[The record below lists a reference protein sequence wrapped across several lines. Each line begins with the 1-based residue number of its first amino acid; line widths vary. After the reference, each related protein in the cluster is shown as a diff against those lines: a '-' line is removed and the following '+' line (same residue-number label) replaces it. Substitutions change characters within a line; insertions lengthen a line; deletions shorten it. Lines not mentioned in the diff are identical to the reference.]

1 MSLEFCPWVK
11 PGTDDEEM
19 LAGIFMIAN
28 DLEEAP
34 RTPIVDYANKD
45 IKKVRL
51 EAALFPLLEIFSLYI
66 T

>member
-1 MSLEFCPWVK
+1 MEFCPWVK

-34 RTPIVDYANKD
+34 RTRLLITPAKIMQANAMKACFQIAERSLFYA
-45 IKKVRL
+45 KV
-51 EAALFPLLEIFSLYI
+51 
-66 T
+66 

>member
-1 MSLEFCPWVK
+1 MKSGK
-11 PGTDDEEM
+11 DGDEM

-34 RTPIVDYANKD
+34 RTPIVDYASKD

-51 EAALFPLLEIFSLYI
+51 DAALFPLLEIFSLYI

>member
-1 MSLEFCPWVK
+1 MKSGK
-11 PGTDDEEM
+11 DGAEM

-34 RTPIVDYANKD
+34 RTPIVDYASKD

-51 EAALFPLLEIFSLYI
+51 EAALFLLFEIFSLYI

>member
-1 MSLEFCPWVK
+1 MK
-11 PGTDDEEM
+11 PGTDGDEM

-34 RTPIVDYANKD
+34 RTPIVDYASKD

-51 EAALFPLLEIFSLYI
+51 DAALFPLLEIFSLYI

>member
-1 MSLEFCPWVK
+1 MK

-34 RTPIVDYANKD
+34 RTPIVDYASKD
-45 IKKVRL
+45 IKKS
-51 EAALFPLLEIFSLYI
+51 A

>member
-1 MSLEFCPWVK
+1 MKSGK
-11 PGTDDEEM
+11 DGDEM

-34 RTPIVDYANKD
+34 RTPIVDYASKD

-51 EAALFPLLEIFSLYI
+51 DAALFLLFEIFSLYI

>member
-34 RTPIVDYANKD
+34 RTPFVDYASKD
-45 IKKVRL
+45 IKKVRPT
-51 EAALFPLLEIFSLYI
+51 AALFLLFEIFSLYI

>member
-1 MSLEFCPWVK
+1 MK

-34 RTPIVDYANKD
+34 RTPFVDYASKD
-45 IKKVRL
+45 IKKVRPTV
-51 EAALFPLLEIFSLYI
+51 ALFLLFEIFSLYI

>member
-11 PGTDDEEM
+11 PGTDDKEM

-34 RTPIVDYANKD
+34 RTPIVDYASKD

-51 EAALFPLLEIFSLYI
+51 DAALFPLLEIFSLYI

>member
-1 MSLEFCPWVK
+1 MK

-34 RTPIVDYANKD
+34 RTPFVDYASKD
-45 IKKVRL
+45 IKKVRHD
-51 EAALFPLLEIFSLYI
+51 AALFLLFEIFSLYI

>member
-1 MSLEFCPWVK
+1 MK

-34 RTPIVDYANKD
+34 RTPIVDFASKG

-51 EAALFPLLEIFSLYI
+51 DAALFPLLEIFSLYI

>member
-1 MSLEFCPWVK
+1 MK

-34 RTPIVDYANKD
+34 RTPIVDYASKD
-45 IKKVRL
+45 IKKVRHH
-51 EAALFPLLEIFSLYI
+51 AALFPLLEIFSLYI

>member
-1 MSLEFCPWVK
+1 MK

-34 RTPIVDYANKD
+34 RTPFVDYASKD
-45 IKKVRL
+45 IKKVRPT
-51 EAALFPLLEIFSLYI
+51 AALFLLFEIFSLYI

>member
-19 LAGIFMIAN
+19 FAGIFMIAN
-28 DLEEAP
+28 DLGEAP
-34 RTPIVDYANKD
+34 RTPIVDYASKD

>member
-1 MSLEFCPWVK
+1 MK

-34 RTPIVDYANKD
+34 RTPIVDYASKD

>member
-1 MSLEFCPWVK
+1 MKSGK
-11 PGTDDEEM
+11 DGDEM

-34 RTPIVDYANKD
+34 RTPIVDYASKD

-51 EAALFPLLEIFSLYI
+51 EAALFLLFEIFSLYI

>member
-1 MSLEFCPWVK
+1 MKSGK
-11 PGTDDEEM
+11 DGDEM

-34 RTPIVDYANKD
+34 RTPIVDYASKD
-45 IKKVRL
+45 IKKVRHH
-51 EAALFPLLEIFSLYI
+51 AALFPLLEIFSLYI

>member
-1 MSLEFCPWVK
+1 MKSGK
-11 PGTDDEEM
+11 DDEEM

-34 RTPIVDYANKD
+34 RTPIVDYASPD

-51 EAALFPLLEIFSLYI
+51 DAALFLLFEIFSLYI